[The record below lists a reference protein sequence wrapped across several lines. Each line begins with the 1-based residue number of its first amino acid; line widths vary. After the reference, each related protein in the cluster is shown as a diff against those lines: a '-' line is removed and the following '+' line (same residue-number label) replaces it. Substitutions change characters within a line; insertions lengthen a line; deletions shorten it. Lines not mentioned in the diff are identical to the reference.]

1 MWVSAELV
9 DVAVADEIVL
19 DDDKIQESKDYY
31 DRLSLYVCRET
42 AHCARLSCGG
52 VIQACVSVCRQ
63 EVRNAFAIVRPPG
76 HHAEPEEHMGFC
88 FFNNV
93 AVAAKEVQRQGLAK
107 KILILDWYV
116 SNRCHYNIKLT

>member
-1 MWVSAELV
+1 MLI
-9 DVAVADEIVL
+9 AVLA
-19 DDDKIQESKDYY
+19 DDKIQESKHYY
-31 DRLSLYVCRET
+31 DQLSLYVCRET

-52 VIQACVSVCRQ
+52 VIQACSSVCKG

-93 AVAAKEVQRQGLAK
+93 AVAAKEIQKQGLAK
-107 KILILDWYV
+107 KVLILDWCV
-116 SNRCHYNIKLT
+116 SQVRQQDLADV